1 MKSISDIINESLLNA
16 SYLNEGYD
24 KEIFQ
29 QIKRAINRDDEYC
42 FYAVSF
48 NDIDGNNGY
57 LVLEQNNNIDKY
69 LRQNKNFILHY
80 EQISYK
86 DIESSLYLCE
96 TRPSTFY
103 CCGVVLKDIDKTK
116 GYLFLNL
123 DDADKRPFEKWL
135 NHQVELVD
143 VI

>member
-1 MKSISDIINESLLNA
+1 MKSISDIINESMLKQ
-16 SYLNEGYD
+16 LNEGYD

-29 QIKRAINRDDEYC
+29 QIKRAINREDEYC

-48 NDIDGNNGY
+48 NDIDANSGY

-69 LRQNKNFILHY
+69 LSQNSNFIQHY

-86 DIESSLYLCE
+86 EMESSLGFCKS
-96 TRPSTFY
+96 RPSTFY

-116 GYLFLNL
+116 GYLFLNI
-123 DDADKRPFEKWL
+123 DDVDKRPFEKWL
-135 NHQVELVD
+135 NHQVALVD